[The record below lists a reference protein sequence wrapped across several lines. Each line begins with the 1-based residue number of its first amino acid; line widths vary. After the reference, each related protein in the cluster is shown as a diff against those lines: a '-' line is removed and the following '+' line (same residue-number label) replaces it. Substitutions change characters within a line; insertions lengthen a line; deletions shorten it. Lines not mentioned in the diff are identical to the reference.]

1 MNQPAFNQLELRTGY
16 RLQFEVA
23 QNSWVL
29 LFPEGMIQLNDSAGI
44 ILQQF
49 LQPQTLDAA
58 ITALEQQF
66 PGEDIRDDIIEFVAD
81 AHDQR
86 WLQHAV

>member
-29 LFPEGMIQLNDSAGI
+29 LFPEGMIQLNDTAGI

-49 LQPQTLDAA
+49 LQPQTLDTA

-66 PGEDIRDDIIEFVAD
+66 PGEDIRADIIEFVTD

-86 WLQHAV
+86 WLQDVV

>member
-1 MNQPAFNQLELRTGY
+1 MNPPVFNCLTLRTGY

-23 QNSWVL
+23 QSSWVL
-29 LFPEGMIQLNDSAGI
+29 LFPEGMIQLNDTAGI

-66 PGEDIRDDIIEFVAD
+66 PGEDIRNDIIEFVAD
-81 AHDQR
+81 AREQR
-86 WLQHAV
+86 WLQHVD